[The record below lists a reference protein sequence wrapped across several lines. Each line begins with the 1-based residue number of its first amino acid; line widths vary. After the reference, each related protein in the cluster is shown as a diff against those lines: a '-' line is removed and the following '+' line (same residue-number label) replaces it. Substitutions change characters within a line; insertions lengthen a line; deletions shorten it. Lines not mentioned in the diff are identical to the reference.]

1 MGKQIEIA
9 DLIEGTSWQVG
20 TVTRDASETRE
31 GASGHVGTL
40 AWGTPLRGQGD
51 TGTR

>member
-31 GASGHVGTL
+31 GA
-40 AWGTPLRGQGD
+40 RGQGD
-51 TGTR
+51 TGTWGTN